1 MKNFNINIICAVGA
15 IIVAICKYFEW
26 KDDADMWRRVYNL
39 EERMG
44 KIEEARE

>member
-1 MKNFNINIICAVGA
+1 MKNFSINIICAVGA

-26 KDDADMWRRVYNL
+26 KDNADLRGQVYNL

-44 KIEEARE
+44 KLEEARE